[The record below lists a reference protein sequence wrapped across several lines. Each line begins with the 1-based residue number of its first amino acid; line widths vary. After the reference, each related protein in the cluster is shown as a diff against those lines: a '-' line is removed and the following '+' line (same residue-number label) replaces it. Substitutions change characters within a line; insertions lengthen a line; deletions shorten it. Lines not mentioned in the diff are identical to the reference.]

1 MSSSESRRQ
10 KVTEQMLYAAEDCSR
25 SVQRRLEERGRR
37 RLRVGYGEQT
47 VYQTKRNAVADAFK
61 TPTLLDDEIRR
72 EDEPC
77 GRVHP
82 SLSK

>member
-37 RLRVGYGEQT
+37 RLRVGYREQT
-47 VYQTKRNAVADAFK
+47 VHEMKRNTDAFK